1 MLLVRPAGFPSARSG
16 QAHFATREFFTE
28 GRKVSERNGAPSRI
42 RTCDLRIRSPLL
54 CPAEL
59 WAHRLKLT
67 PLFNKVA
74 ALPQLF

>member
-16 QAHFATREFFTE
+16 QAHFATGEFVTQ
-28 GRKVSERNGAPSRI
+28 GCKVSERNGAPRVI
-42 RTCDLRIRSPLL
+42 RTPGLRIRSPLL

-67 PLFNKVA
+67 PLS
-74 ALPQLF
+74 